1 MNELIDR
8 YLNTYRQEIID
19 QTCKLIQIPSVRSG
33 ATEQYPYGTQCAQ
46 ALDFCMRLARR
57 KGLAV
62 QNYDYYCVRADLS
75 PATEGRQILF
85 AAHADVVPPDRKG
98 DFPPFGG
105 VVRGDYIIGR
115 GAVDDKGPLIA
126 LLYALAFYRQHN
138 IRLRNR
144 FSLLIGS
151 DEESGM
157 SDIDHYLSREK
168 APDLAIAADDDF
180 PVVKGESGQIR
191 FTVAGAV
198 TPEILSWECLK
209 QSQCLV
215 PEQCML
221 AFQTEDGTRR
231 EVRFQ
236 KEEGNPL
243 LLALEACRREGVYLF
258 GPEQDQTIFRLIGS
272 RCPFQL
278 MEDFGEQVEV
288 VPTDLHIRDGRAVLN
303 LRLYFTEHMERVRQ
317 RLTQLLER
325 SGLEAEVEYAGEG
338 FQLPAGDMVV
348 QMLTE
353 LYNRESG
360 THYAPYVMRRG
371 MTYARKFP
379 YACGFGAGNPVERK
393 PFAPGYG
400 TCHGPDEAH
409 SIRTL
414 IHAVRIYI
422 KAIWKLDTW
431 DWDVPERRIHHV

>member
-85 AAHADVVPPDRKG
+85 AAHADVVP
-98 DFPPFGG
+98 
-105 VVRGDYIIGR
+105 
-115 GAVDDKGPLIA
+115 
-126 LLYALAFYRQHN
+126 
-138 IRLRNR
+138 
-144 FSLLIGS
+144 
-151 DEESGM
+151 
-157 SDIDHYLSREK
+157 
-168 APDLAIAADDDF
+168 
-180 PVVKGESGQIR
+180 
-191 FTVAGAV
+191 
-198 TPEILSWECLK
+198 
-209 QSQCLV
+209 
-215 PEQCML
+215 
-221 AFQTEDGTRR
+221 
-231 EVRFQ
+231 
-236 KEEGNPL
+236 
-243 LLALEACRREGVYLF
+243 
-258 GPEQDQTIFRLIGS
+258 
-272 RCPFQL
+272 
-278 MEDFGEQVEV
+278 
-288 VPTDLHIRDGRAVLN
+288 TDLHIQNGRAVLN

-348 QMLTE
+348 QLLTE

-360 THYAPYVMRRG
+360 TRYAPYVMRRG